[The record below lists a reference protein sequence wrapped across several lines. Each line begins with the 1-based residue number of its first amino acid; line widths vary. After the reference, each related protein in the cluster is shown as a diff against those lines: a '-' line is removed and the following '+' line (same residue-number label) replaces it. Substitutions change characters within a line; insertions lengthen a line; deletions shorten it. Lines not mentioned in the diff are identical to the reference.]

1 MNAHNL
7 LATMASA
14 VKWIFVR
21 NYTPHTKQF
30 RTDRRVACPE
40 LNAQNRLAR
49 RYAYALRRSV
59 PSVVFLL
66 CLRVDAQTAGSV
78 SGHVSDPTGAVIPG
92 AAVTLKNI
100 GTGGARSTVTTGSGD
115 YTFTEVPPGA
125 YKIEIKHQGFKAVTS
140 SNFQVSVQQ
149 SLRQDFTLEIGQVTE
164 SVTVEAT
171 GALLQAENA
180 SLGTVV
186 ENESINQLPLNGR
199 NYLSLV
205 QLSSNANT
213 LSPASGQA
221 GSRLGGDRA
230 SQAIAIGG
238 QRIMFDYYTLDGVN
252 NTDPDFNTYVGLP
265 SLDGIAEFKV
275 QTGVYSAEFGHE
287 ASQVNVV
294 SKSGTNTYHGGVYDF
309 IRNNI
314 VDATP
319 YYFPYNQAPPRVFPY
334 KWNDYGFE
342 LDGAIRIPKLYDGGD
357 KFFFMVDDEWRNIRS
372 TNQGQAVVPTTAEAG
387 GNFQGFTTAASGAVT
402 IYDPAT
408 GDANGLG
415 KQPFPGNIIPSGRI
429 SPVSMALLK
438 YLGTSTT
445 PSTGNN
451 NYSYSTQQPQ
461 DRQGLT
467 VRGDYIPSQKL
478 QYAFR
483 YSSGDETILSTGLL
497 GAGSKIVTN
506 YYQYMGSSTWTLTS
520 HVVNEARFGYTHF
533 FNSLGLLSAYTSDVV
548 DGVKIPG
555 LSGGDP
561 STWGIPSV
569 NFSSGPAG
577 TTKSIWTSF
586 GDLGG
591 DGPYVV
597 TDPTWQIV
605 DNVSWVRGR
614 HSLRFGFEYN
624 RQTFN
629 QLGNQFS
636 RGQFGFQPLST
647 ALETKN
653 STTGA
658 VTLSGGDALADF
670 LLGNLQS
677 STVAVAVAKANYV
690 RNVEAAYIDDTYKI
704 LPNLTVSAGIRYE
717 LTPPWNDTY
726 GNNFNVNLQVMPK
739 SGDTSTTYPQSQW
752 PFYVR
757 QGNCAPADVYQ
768 GLSIRWTT
776 TRGPAPVCSNGLL
789 PNGPLLDTQNLN
801 FAPRLGI
808 SYSPNSRTVVRAG
821 YGIFYTQDIG
831 NAYFD
836 MARNIAG
843 RVTYTNTISNAPYG
857 NSSLTWANSTPGAGG
872 GAISNL
878 GPTTAFSNAVSH
890 KTSYTEQFLLN
901 IQRQVG
907 LDWSFEAGYQGAVS
921 RHLYGF
927 KNANSVTPYGY
938 IGTGAATSV
947 ASRTP
952 FANMGGIQY
961 VHDQGTGNYNA
972 FSVKATRRFSNGFN
986 VVASYTWSKSLDDT
1000 SGIRNQG
1007 NDNLYPQN
1015 SECIPCEYGRSAFDV
1030 KNRIV
1035 GSVFY
1040 ELPIGPGKMLK
1051 TNKAVGAVVGGW
1063 QVGGIFTHQSGAVAT
1078 PLLGVDNASIAS
1090 PFGNFDRPNPTG
1102 ISPNLKGSARS
1113 LNDWVNKAAFAAP
1126 KPGFYGTL
1134 QRGSF
1139 TGPGVTNLDASLHKD
1154 FAMPYNE
1161 HHALSIRFEAFN
1173 ALNHP
1178 NWGMPNLTY
1187 TSATFGRITSTSSMR
1202 QLQLAAKYQF

>member
-1 MNAHNL
+1 M
-7 LATMASA
+7 T
-14 VKWIFVR
+14 
-21 NYTPHTKQF
+21 
-30 RTDRRVACPE
+30 TDA
-40 LNAQNRLAR
+40 
-49 RYAYALRRSV
+49 
-59 PSVVFLL
+59 
-66 CLRVDAQTAGSV
+66 
-78 SGHVSDPTGAVIPG
+78 
-92 AAVTLKNI
+92 
-100 GTGGARSTVTTGSGD
+100 GD
-115 YTFTEVPPGA
+115 YTFTAVPPA
-125 YKIEIKHQGFKAVTS
+125 VYTIQVTHSGFKAAASKNV
-140 SNFQVSVQQ
+140 QLDVQQ
-149 SLRQDFTLEIGQVTE
+149 SLRQDFSLEVGQVTE
-164 SVTVEAT
+164 TITIAAT
-171 GALLQAENA
+171 GALLQVDNA

-230 SQAIAIGG
+230 NQAIAVGG

-294 SKSGTNTYHGGVYDF
+294 SKSGTNTYHGSMYDF

-314 VDATP
+314 ADATP
-319 YYFPYNQAPPRVFPY
+319 YYFPYNVTPPAVFPY

-342 LDGAIRIPKLYDGGD
+342 LDGAIRIPKLYDGRD
-357 KFFFMVDDEWRNIRS
+357 RFFFMVDDEWRKIRS

-387 GNFQGFTTAASGAVT
+387 GNFQGFTTTASGAVT

-415 KQPFPGNIIPSGRI
+415 RQPFPNNTIPAGRI
-429 SPVSMALLK
+429 SPVSTALLK
-438 YLGTSTT
+438 YLGTSATA
-445 PSTGNN
+445 STGNN
-451 NYSYSTQQPQ
+451 NYSYSTLQPQ

-467 VRGDYIPSQKL
+467 VRGDYIQSQKM
-478 QYAFR
+478 QYTFR
-483 YSSGDETILSTGLL
+483 YSSGDESIIQTGLL
-497 GAGSKIVTN
+497 GAGSKIITN
-506 YYQYMGSSTWTLTS
+506 YYQYLGSNTWTIS
-520 HVVNEARFGYTHF
+520 PSIVNEARFGYSHF
-533 FNSLGLLSAYTSDVV
+533 FNSLGLLSAYTNDVV
-548 DGVKIPG
+548 DAVKIPG
-555 LSGGDP
+555 LSGGAA

-569 NFSSGPAG
+569 NFASGPAG
-577 TTKSIWTSF
+577 TTKNIWTSF

-605 DNVSWVRGR
+605 DNLGWIKGK
-614 HSLRFGFEYN
+614 HSLRLGFEYN

-636 RGQFGFQPLST
+636 RGQFAIQPLAT

-653 STTGA
+653 AGTGA

-670 LLGNLQS
+670 LLGDLQS
-677 STVAVAVAKANYV
+677 STVAVAVANANYV
-690 RNVEAAYIDDTYKI
+690 RNVEAAYADDTYKI
-704 LPNLTVSAGIRYE
+704 LPNLTVSVGLRYE
-717 LTPPWNDTY
+717 LTPPWNDTF
-726 GNNFNVNLQVMPK
+726 GNNFNVDVQMMPK
-739 SGDTSTTYPQSQW
+739 LGDTSTTYPQAQW

-757 QGNCAPADVYQ
+757 QGSCSPSDVYQ

-776 TRGPAPVCSNGLL
+776 TLGPPPVCSNGLL
-789 PNGPLLDTQNLN
+789 PNGPLLETKNLN
-801 FAPRLGI
+801 FAPRFGV
-808 SYSPNSRTVVRAG
+808 SYSPRPTTVIRTG

-843 RVTYTNTISNAPYG
+843 RVTYTNTNSTAPYG
-857 NSSLTWANSTPGAGG
+857 NPSLSWANSTPGAGG

-890 KTSYTEQFLLN
+890 KTSYAEQFLLN
-901 IQRQVG
+901 IQQQVG
-907 LDWSFEAGYQGAVS
+907 QSWSFEVGYQGALS

-927 KNANSVTPYGY
+927 LNANQATPYGY
-938 IGTGAATSV
+938 IGSGAATSV

-961 VHDQGTGNYNA
+961 VHDEGTGNYNA
-972 FSVKATRRFSNGFN
+972 FSAKATRRFNSGFS
-986 VVASYTWSKSLDDT
+986 VISSYTWSKSLDDT

-1015 SECIPCEYGRSAFDV
+1015 SYCIPCEYGRSAFDV

-1035 GSVFY
+1035 GSALY
-1040 ELPIGPGKMLK
+1040 ELPIGPGKLLR
-1051 TNKAVGAVVGGW
+1051 TNKALGEIIGGW
-1063 QVGGIFTHQSGAVAT
+1063 QIGGLFTHQTGAVAT
-1078 PLLGVDNASIAS
+1078 PLLGADNSSIAS
-1090 PFGNFDRPNPTG
+1090 PFGGFDRPNPTG
-1102 ISPNLKGSARS
+1102 VSPYLSGSARS
-1113 LNDWVNKAAFAAP
+1113 LNDWVNKAAYTSA
-1126 KPGFYGTL
+1126 KPGVFGTL

-1139 TGPGVTNLDASLHKD
+1139 IGPGLTDLDASLHKD
-1154 FAMPYNE
+1154 FVMPYNE
-1161 HHALSIRFEAFN
+1161 RHALSIRFEAFN

-1178 NWGMPNLTY
+1178 NWATPTMNL
-1187 TSATFGRITSTSSMR
+1187 SSSTFGRITNTQQGTGAMR